1 VESVYDLKQEN
12 DKIWTKDFLFI
23 CIANFFVFIGFQMTL
38 PTLPLF
44 VEKLGGSDQLI
55 GIVVSIFT
63 LSALLIRPW
72 VGHALESKGRRFVYL
87 VGLGIFVVSVGS
99 YAFMSSLILLFLMRI
114 IQGLGWGMSTTAGGT
129 VATDI
134 IPKKRRGEGMGYF
147 GLSGNIALALGPSL
161 GLVLVSL
168 IGFSY
173 TFLLAA
179 FGGLLALIFAAMLH
193 YKPVEKNAAPHKKW
207 DIVEKTALKPASL
220 MFFMTMCFGGIA
232 SFLPL
237 YAHQKGVGGI
247 EWYFIVYAAA
257 LMVSRT
263 FSGRIYDLKGH
274 QAVFIPGAVLII
286 AAMLCL
292 AYLGNF
298 VYLITA
304 ATLFGFGFGAIQP
317 AMQAWAVEK
326 APMNRKGMANA
337 TFFSFFDL
345 GIGFGAFFYGFI
357 ASHFGYAD
365 IYLTAACSVFIS
377 VLLYLFYLYRD
388 TKHKHQPWTAN
399 RPIA

>member
-1 VESVYDLKQEN
+1 VEETYQSGPEKPR
-12 DKIWTKDFLFI
+12 IWTKDFIFI

-55 GIVVSIFT
+55 GMVVSIFT

-72 VGHALESKGRRFVYL
+72 VGHALESKGRRFIYL

-99 YAFMSSLILLFLMRI
+99 YAFLSSIVLLFLMRI
-114 IQGLGWGMSTTAGGT
+114 IQGAGWGMSTTAGGT

-134 IPKKRRGEGMGYF
+134 IPAKRRGEGMGYF
-147 GLSGNIALALGPSL
+147 GLSGNLALALGPSF
-161 GLVLVSL
+161 GLVLVSI

-173 TFLLAA
+173 TFLLSAL
-179 FGGLLALIFAAMLH
+179 GGLLALIFASMLH
-193 YKPVEKNAAPHKKW
+193 YKPVDKNAVAHNRW
-207 DIVEKTALKPASL
+207 DVLEKTALKPASL

-237 YAHQKGVGGI
+237 YAEEKGIGGI
-247 EWYFIVYAAA
+247 EWYFIIYALA
-257 LMVSRT
+257 LMLSRT

-286 AAMLCL
+286 AAMLSL
-292 AYLGNF
+292 SYLGSF
-298 VYLITA
+298 LYLILGA
-304 ATLFGFGFGAIQP
+304 ILFGIGFGAIQP

-337 TFFSFFDL
+337 TFFSCFDL
-345 GIGFGAFFYGFI
+345 GVGFGALFFGMI
-357 ASHFGYAD
+357 ASHYGYAD
-365 IYLTAACSVFIS
+365 IYLVAASSVVVS
-377 VLLYLFYLYRD
+377 VILYLIYLVRD
-388 TKHKHQPWTAN
+388 N
-399 RPIA
+399 RQKKVKQRLTQA

>member
-1 VESVYDLKQEN
+1 
-12 DKIWTKDFLFI
+12 
-23 CIANFFVFIGFQMTL
+23 
-38 PTLPLF
+38 
-44 VEKLGGSDQLI
+44 
-55 GIVVSIFT
+55 
-63 LSALLIRPW
+63 
-72 VGHALESKGRRFVYL
+72 HALESKGRRIVFL
-87 VGLGIFVVSVGS
+87 LGLGIFVISVGS
-99 YAFMSSLILLFLMRI
+99 YAFLSTIFLLFVMRI

-134 IPKKRRGEGMGYF
+134 IPAKRRGEGMGYF

-161 GLVLVSL
+161 GLVLVSM
-168 IGFSY
+168 IDFSY

-179 FGGLLALIFAAMLH
+179 LGGLLALIFAAMLH
-193 YKPVEKNAAPHKKW
+193 YKPVEKNLPPHNKW
-207 DIVEKTALKPASL
+207 DIVEKSALKPATL

-237 YAHQKGVGGI
+237 YAQEKGIGGI
-247 EWYFIVYAAA
+247 EWYFIVYAIA
-257 LMVSRT
+257 LMLSRT

-298 VYLITA
+298 MYLMIA
-304 ATLFGFGFGAIQP
+304 ASLFGFGFGAIQP

-345 GIGFGAFFYGFI
+345 GIGFGAFFFGII
-357 ASHFGYAD
+357 ANHFGYAG
-365 IYLTAACSVFIS
+365 IYITAACSVVIS
-377 VLLYLFYLYRD
+377 ILLYLVYLVRD
-388 TKHKHQPWTAN
+388 NNQKNTKVPVTES
-399 RPIA
+399 